1 MATKKVKDTVET
13 VKTEAKEAAK
23 KISKKAE
30 PAVKAAKETVKAVS
44 EKAEPAVK
52 KAKTAAKTVS
62 DKTKTAAKAAGAK
75 AKTAAKTASKA
86 AGDAA
91 KTATKKVASVLT
103 PEVFV
108 EFGGAKFECSSV
120 ADRCKEDYKAKHPG
134 ERIRSCRV
142 YIKPEDGMAYYVI
155 NELADKI
162 EL

>member
-62 DKTKTAAKAAGAK
+62 DKTKTAAKTVSDK
-75 AKTAAKTASKA
+75 TKTAAKTV
-86 AGDAA
+86 GDKTKTAA
-91 KTATKKVASVLT
+91 KTATKKVTSALT
-103 PEVFV
+103 PEVYV
-108 EFGGAKFECSSV
+108 EFGGEKYECASV
-120 ADRCKEDYKAKHPG
+120 TERCKEDYKAKHPG

>member
-13 VKTEAKEAAK
+13 VKTAAK
-23 KISKKAE
+23 NTVKAVSEKAE
-30 PAVKAAKETVKAVS
+30 PAVAAAKNTVKAVS

-62 DKTKTAAKAAGAK
+62 DKTKTAAKTAGTK
-75 AKTAAKTASKA
+75 AKSAANTATKA

-91 KTATKKVASVLT
+91 KTATKKVASALT

-108 EFGGAKFECSSV
+108 EFGGAKYECSDI
-120 ADRCKEDYKAKHPG
+120 AERCKSDFKEKHPG

>member
-30 PAVKAAKETVKAVS
+30 PAVE
-44 EKAEPAVK
+44 

-62 DKTKTAAKAAGAK
+62 DKTKTAAKTVSDK
-75 AKTAAKTASKA
+75 TKTAAKTV
-86 AGDAA
+86 GDKTKTAA
-91 KTATKKVASVLT
+91 KTATKKVTSALT
-103 PEVFV
+103 PEVYV
-108 EFGGAKFECSSV
+108 EFGGEKYECASV
-120 ADRCKEDYKAKHPG
+120 TERCKEDYKAKHPG

-142 YIKPEDGMAYYVI
+142 YIKPEDNMAYYVI